1 MTAAELHPLC
11 RTRERKSVVDV
22 VAGRA
27 EVRLII
33 NIPSAQVPS
42 ASLAE
47 GNIEF
52 ELTEPQAERVRR
64 KRQKPAQ
71 VHKFQVGVPQPAVA
85 ICTRHA
91 EVIVHPKRDIAAKVS
106 RSKDTEQARLKIRA
120 WDERS
125 DHPGCQLI
133 IEGISVPAEHLKEVV
148 IAQTNRRQ
156 ARDGPWPDG
165 VRPQVLLCRSAE

>member
-1 MTAAELHPLC
+1 IGSKAGLRRNIGGAGGGSARVLVHNSQRVVIPAIIVTAAELHPLC

-33 NIPSAQVPS
+33 NIPSAKVPS
-42 ASLAE
+42 ASLTE

-71 VHKFQVGVPQPAVA
+71 VHNFQVRTPPTAVA
-85 ICTRHA
+85 LVAH
-91 EVIVHPKRDIAAKVS
+91 H
-106 RSKDTEQARLKIRA
+106 
-120 WDERS
+120 
-125 DHPGCQLI
+125 H
-133 IEGISVPAEHLKEVV
+133 
-148 IAQTNRRQ
+148 
-156 ARDGPWPDG
+156 
-165 VRPQVLLCRSAE
+165 